1 MTIRKQKQLND
12 FLEEINRVWQL
23 SLNEK
28 ELLEDT
34 LDILF
39 KQDGNYSYLLSTI
52 PEDKVRK
59 FASGWLDMIE
69 KDDCDECEEFDISSV
84 SDYDLVEEC
93 QLRGKGYFLKNQNV
107 DIVTETQLEEMTELF
122 LSLPSH
128 KREDVIND
136 LKKW

>member
-59 FASGWLDMIE
+59 FASG
-69 KDDCDECEEFDISSV
+69 
-84 SDYDLVEEC
+84 
-93 QLRGKGYFLKNQNV
+93 
-107 DIVTETQLEEMTELF
+107 
-122 LSLPSH
+122 
-128 KREDVIND
+128 
-136 LKKW
+136 